1 MATLFREKFRNILD
15 QFNSELTQKD
25 LNNIEKGVYNW
36 SIYLADEK
44 CIFKHWDNRSFSNI
58 YLGKAMDIYANLNRK
73 KEIRNKI
80 KSLDIRAYNL
90 AFLKP
95 HEIDDTYWRDTID
108 KYTKIEKNMFEKRK
122 DNVVHIYKCG
132 KCKKNECTF
141 YQLQTR
147 GADEATTTFVECVN
161 CGHKWKD

>member
-1 MATLFREKFRNILD
+1 MATGFRKNFRNILD
-15 QFNSELTQKD
+15 QFNEELPEKD

-36 SIYLADEK
+36 CIHLSDEK
-44 CIFKHWDNRSFSNI
+44 CIFKHWDNRSFSNL
-58 YLGKAMDIYANLNRK
+58 YLSKAMDIYANLNRK
-73 KEIRNKI
+73 KEIRDRI

-90 AFLKP
+90 VFMKP
-95 HEIDDTYWRDTID
+95 HEIDDTYWRETID
-108 KYTKIEKNMFEKRK
+108 KYHKIEKNMFEKRK
-122 DNVVHIYKCG
+122 DNVVRIYKCG

-147 GADEATTTFVECVN
+147 GADEATTTFVQCVN